1 MGTGA
6 PRTRA
11 SEIIQDGA
19 LALIP
24 GNTDGSRR
32 GDETLGMH
40 SSGLLDCVNA
50 VTMQAARYFPFA
62 VTILA
67 VRYKVRTQ
75 LGTAGAVCGIGIAG
89 NTSKFANRT
98 VPITEVAGTEG
109 AFTITDATVDAGEV
123 VGFTT
128 DGGATGTGDIDVTI
142 IYAPRVP

>member
-1 MGTGA
+1 MGNSA

-11 SEIIQDGA
+11 SEIVQDGA

-24 GNTDGSRR
+24 GNTNGALK
-32 GDETLGMH
+32 GDEQIREH

-50 VTMQAARYFPFA
+50 VTLQAARYFPFA
-62 VTILA
+62 ATIIA

-75 LGTAGAVCGIGIAG
+75 LGTAGAVCGIGIPG

-98 VPITEVAGTEG
+98 VPTSEVAGTEG
-109 AFTITDATVDAGEV
+109 VFTITDATVDAGEV

-142 IYAPRVP
+142 LYAPRVP